1 MYVCIIDNAPEM
13 KGVKNKG
20 FNVLWPIVLY
30 ICAYNAAKVHVVI
43 LRLYC
48 VYGTKTS
55 QSYNELNEKKKNES
69 KREPRI
75 QVHVSLMMG
84 FFFCVRKVRL
94 YTID

>member
-1 MYVCIIDNAPEM
+1 MQQKCMLLFCDCIVCMEQKP
-13 KGVKNKG
+13 VKVTMNS
-20 FNVLWPIVLY
+20 
-30 ICAYNAAKVHVVI
+30 
-43 LRLYC
+43 
-48 VYGTKTS
+48 TK
-55 QSYNELNEKKKNES
+55 KKKNES